1 MFGYAAK
8 QGPVRKAATVIV
20 VGMAPTRSVPVMVD
34 LARDASSRIWDSDD
48 RVCCAQSRTR
58 SPSRVSPRKRRPRW
72 TIITPSSFSRLR
84 IAEESA
90 GCDTW
95 QASAALAKCFS
106 RARVTRYSS
115 WRMNMLTVSKGPRA
129 SPGPLRPLEE
139 LPPVGVLVVRR
150 IVCGIGLE
158 IAALALA
165 GNPAPHFGCEPQRL
179 LSFRVRPR
187 GVAAGKIDPV
197 GEAQG
202 VEPAGR
208 HRNFLPCVRLHRL
221 IPRSRVLVQRRLVLG
236 ADAGLPA
243 GPQLFRP

>member
-115 WRMNMLTVSKGPRA
+115 WRMNMLDGVEGLRA
-129 SPGPLRPLEE
+129 SPRSLRPLEE
-139 LPPVGVLVVRR
+139 FPPVGVLVVRR
-150 IVCGIGLE
+150 IVCGIGRE

-165 GNPAPHFGCEPQRL
+165 RNPAAHLRCEPERL
-179 LSFRVRPR
+179 LPFRVRPH
-187 GVAAGKIDPV
+187 GVSADKVDRV
-197 GEAQG
+197 GEAQS
-202 VEPAGR
+202 VELAGR
-208 HRNFLPCVRLHRL
+208 HGNSLP
-221 IPRSRVLVQRRLVLG
+221 
-236 ADAGLPA
+236 
-243 GPQLFRP
+243 